1 MNTTECL
8 NCDTCVEL
16 DYTDNMSD
24 EIRPKEYTL
33 IFRFKPCPE
42 CNFVTVLEYEVNWR
56 HTLRASEEASNDLIP
71 DKSKEEWMC
80 QRDTVNNISKWKE
93 GDEQ

>member
-8 NCDTCVEL
+8 NCNTRVEI
-16 DYTDNMSD
+16 DYTDNMDD
-24 EIRPKEYTL
+24 EILPNEHTL
-33 IFRFKPCPE
+33 MFHFKPCPE

-56 HTLRASEEASNDLIP
+56 YTLRASEEASNELIR

-80 QRDTVNNISKWKE
+80 QRETMNNISKWKE